1 MVNPLFAG
9 SFPRARGT
17 SVPLDARAPGDA
29 GAGGGDSSR
38 TGSFF
43 EDGATEVFQ
52 VPIQSVA
59 GKAQRRSKVFVI
71 GHRRPDTDSAVAA
84 AVYARL
90 KGRIDRACDYEG
102 ILLDDPGPQATW
114 LFETAGVPLPAVV
127 EGVHT
132 TVADIARRDIT
143 TVTTGATLGDAI
155 RVITTDRVST
165 VPVVDEGG
173 VLAGILSDR
182 LPNCNYFYH
191 FNVEDFLGVLFQL
204 ADLVR
209 GLRLDEWKAPAREAN
224 GRLTMEASAVGQGDV
239 LLTTSDKAAVIR
251 AFEGKAA
258 AVIVCDGG
266 RKSAW
271 SGTLRRAA
279 DTGVYRFK
287 GSLLALA
294 SQLSMCIPVVN
305 AMATEFPVLT
315 PDQSLKEIHGQV
327 SHTNYSLPV
336 VGEGGRLIGLISRS
350 DLLDAARPR
359 VILVDHFET
368 HQAAPGIEDCE
379 VVEIVDHHRVGSLE
393 THSPIRVDC
402 RPVGSTA
409 TIIACKFEEAGLAPS
424 KAEARLLLGAM
435 VSDTL
440 LLTSPTTTDTDRL
453 WARQLAKRAGVD
465 LRQFGRDVLVRND
478 ETLTKRPEDLIG
490 KDLKEFG
497 AGALRFGVA
506 QVETVDRTRLEPG
519 RLAEFAAA
527 IGLRRAREGWAFLA
541 VMITDVL
548 RGDSLVFIDDPDV
561 RRRKHLLDDREGN
574 LTHCLWAGCVS
585 RKKQFLPAVLARLE
599 DLKK

>member
-1 MVNPLFAG
+1 
-9 SFPRARGT
+9 
-17 SVPLDARAPGDA
+17 
-29 GAGGGDSSR
+29 
-38 TGSFF
+38 
-43 EDGATEVFQ
+43 
-52 VPIQSVA
+52 
-59 GKAQRRSKVFVI
+59 
-71 GHRRPDTDSAVAA
+71 
-84 AVYARL
+84 
-90 KGRIDRACDYEG
+90 
-102 ILLDDPGPQATW
+102 
-114 LFETAGVPLPAVV
+114 
-127 EGVHT
+127 
-132 TVADIARRDIT
+132 
-143 TVTTGATLGDAI
+143 
-155 RVITTDRVST
+155 
-165 VPVVDEGG
+165 
-173 VLAGILSDR
+173 
-182 LPNCNYFYH
+182 
-191 FNVEDFLGVLFQL
+191 
-204 ADLVR
+204 
-209 GLRLDEWKAPAREAN
+209 
-224 GRLTMEASAVGQGDV
+224 
-239 LLTTSDKAAVIR
+239 
-251 AFEGKAA
+251 
-258 AVIVCDGG
+258 
-266 RKSAW
+266 
-271 SGTLRRAA
+271 
-279 DTGVYRFK
+279 VYRFK

-506 QVETVDRTRLEPG
+506 QVETVNRTRLEPG

-548 RGDSLVFIDDPDV
+548 RGDSLVFIDDPDRWRLHSRGRKRAGADRAPERGWHAGHDF
-561 RRRKHLLDDREGN
+561 RRR
-574 LTHCLWAGCVS
+574 
-585 RKKQFLPAVLARLE
+585 
-599 DLKK
+599 